1 MLLQSVFADVQG
13 FCDFCIVLIR
23 IDACKN
29 LLLPVGELIFPAQ
42 SGDNC
47 IGAAAPGGGSAQSV
61 SYSVKM
67 ESQGTHKEHIVIGKA
82 AVRSRAEQ
90 GQHTEHFLLIDNGVL
105 KGVVYVIFAVQL

>member
-47 IGAAAPGGGSAQSV
+47 IGAAAPDGGGAQPV
-61 SYSVKM
+61 STALRWSPRERIKNISSSVKLP
-67 ESQGTHKEHIVIGKA
+67 SA
-82 AVRSRAEQ
+82 LVRNRVS
-90 GQHTEHFLLIDNGVL
+90 TPS
-105 KGVVYVIFAVQL
+105 IFC